1 MPNILSFPMPAEHAL
16 ALIRQAVGEGRV
28 RLLSPPAGGDW
39 YRVVTHR
46 QVALCLKKGEMVAAP
61 EIDGH
66 GNVTCW
72 LERFGAGLTVRLH
85 LVLKKNQNDEW
96 EILVIEVENQL

>member
-1 MPNILSFPMPAEHAL
+1 MTNILPFPMPAEHAL
-16 ALIRQAVGEGRV
+16 ALIRQAASAGRV
-28 RLLSPPAGGDW
+28 LLPSPPVSGEW

-46 QVALCLKKGEMVAAP
+46 QVALCLKEGEMVTVP
-61 EIDGH
+61 EIDKY

-72 LERFGAGLTVRLH
+72 MERFGAGLTVRVH
-85 LVLKKNQNDEW
+85 LALKKNQNDEW

>member
-1 MPNILSFPMPAEHAL
+1 MTNILPFPISTEHAL
-16 ALIRQAVGEGRV
+16 ALIRQATEVGRV
-28 RLLSPPAGGDW
+28 LLPSPPVGGEW

-46 QVALCLKKGEMVAAP
+46 QVALCLKEGAMATAP
-61 EIDGH
+61 EIDGY
-66 GNVTCW
+66 GNLACW

-96 EILVIEVENQL
+96 EVLVIEVENQL